1 MQRGLLFEKYKLNLH
16 FAVQYSSRFNPDAAL
31 PGIRETFYFF
41 EKISKPLAGLSRSE
55 TEFFI
60 WKIRIN
66 WLVNVS
72 FVISLLWLLVTFLTC
87 IVIFSLNE

>member
-1 MQRGLLFEKYKLNLH
+1 MQWGLLFEKYRLNLH
-16 FAVQYSSRFNPDAAL
+16 FAVQYSSGCSPDAEL
-31 PGIRETFYFF
+31 PGICETFYFF
-41 EKISKPLAGLSRSE
+41 EKMSNPLTGLISSE
-55 TEFFI
+55 TEFFLR
-60 WKIRIN
+60 KIRVD